1 MNHQAE
7 RDRRAKAYSYRAY
20 RRLVQQAQAVAQRV
34 QLAVVAGAALVL
46 ATGATRCSSR
56 RNRSTRSTG
65 TSPATS
71 K

>member
-20 RRLVQQAQAVAQRV
+20 RRRVQQALAQRV

-46 ATGATRCSSR
+46 AILVAASL
-56 RNRSTRSTG
+56 
-65 TSPATS
+65 
-71 K
+71 